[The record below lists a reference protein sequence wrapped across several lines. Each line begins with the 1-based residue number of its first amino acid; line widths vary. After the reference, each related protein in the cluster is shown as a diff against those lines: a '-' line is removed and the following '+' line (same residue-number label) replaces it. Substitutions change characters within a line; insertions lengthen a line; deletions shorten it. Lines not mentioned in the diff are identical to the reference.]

1 MRIQDRNRAGFPA
14 GIVLAVLILTLLA
27 SGGSALAQSLSLT
40 PPSLANQDGQV
51 TARFGVVVEE
61 KPILKGELM
70 DGAVLVLKCSVRLVK
85 PSDYWL
91 DHEIAETGFQSRI
104 SYDALTRE
112 FVLTRP
118 EGGSPLRNKDLG
130 AVLDEGWGA
139 IETPLGAWSQL
150 ERGRKYSLKLST
162 SMNQEDA
169 PEGVM
174 RFIYFWSWDAGANNT
189 FQLDFTF

>member
-1 MRIQDRNRAGFPA
+1 MRIQHRNRAKFPA
-14 GIVLAVLILTLLA
+14 GIMLAILILALLA
-27 SGGSALAQSLSLT
+27 SAGPVLAQSLSLT
-40 PPSLANQDGQV
+40 PPSLANVDGRV
-51 TARFGVVVEE
+51 TARFGVVVE

-70 DGAVLVLKCSVRLVK
+70 DGAVLVLKCAVRLVE

-91 DHEIAETGFQSRI
+91 DREVAEGEFVSRI
-104 SYDALTRE
+104 SFDALTRE
-112 FVLTRP
+112 FVLTLP
-118 EGGSPLRNKDLG
+118 GGRATLRDEDLSK
-130 AVLDEGWGA
+130 VLDEGWGS

-150 ERGRKYSLKLST
+150 EHGRKYSLKLST